1 MSRRGFAFTTLV
13 LALPLL
19 LTVTAAAETDVY
31 ATGVVRGKYMYNTD
45 DEVDASVSDAR
56 VELDIGIGEL
66 TLGAVYR
73 AYLLSDE
80 DYNPASVTADAIEV
94 KHRYIALEHDDLF
107 LRAGHFFST
116 FGRGL
121 VLRSYEDVDLE
132 YDTVLDGLLA
142 EYSLGD
148 VSLAAL
154 AGTTTEDV
162 AGSGYTEHVVSAAR
176 ASMPLTEWAEV
187 AGSVAERSS
196 TKRDEDVELPDEIAL
211 FKDHVAGGELNVW
224 AGPVTLGVEY
234 VGREGE
240 NPATGE
246 GRIQGHAAYAS
257 GTFDLPWVTLFGEVK
272 DYEDFGHYLV
282 SPPTG
287 VREHLWTLMNR
298 ATYEIDLDDETG
310 FLAEGSSPVGDAVYV
325 VGGASEARN
334 HNGDLRHWEAYGQ
347 LDWTAGSSTTVT
359 LGASRSREYLF
370 AGGEAAGKFTEHVT
384 GGASVVIG
392 FATAQELELVL
403 EGQTTDDREGEA
415 YADYILSAAYYP
427 GQGLTLIATAER
439 TTAETDGRDTWFVA
453 EARKLISNDFEVSL
467 SAGTERGGKKCTGGV
482 CFVEPAFEGVRLR
495 FTRFF

>member
-1 MSRRGFAFTTLV
+1 MSRRGFAFATLV

-19 LTVTAAAETDVY
+19 LTATAAADVY
-31 ATGVVRGKYMYNTD
+31 AAGVVRGKYMYNTD

-80 DYNPASVTADAIEV
+80 DYNPASVTADATEV
-94 KHRYIALEHDDLF
+94 KHRYAALEHDDLF

-148 VSLAAL
+148 VSLTAL

-162 AGSGYTEHVVSAAR
+162 AGSAYTDYVVSAAR

-187 AGSVAERSS
+187 AGSVAERAS
-196 TKRDEDVELPDEIAL
+196 TRKDEDVDLPDEIAL
-211 FKDHVAGGELNVW
+211 FEDHVAGAELNVW
-224 AGPVTLGVEY
+224 TGPVTVGAEY

-246 GRIQGHAAYAS
+246 GQIQGHAAYAS
-257 GTFDLPWVTLFGEVK
+257 GTFELPWGTLFGEVK

-282 SPPTG
+282 SPPTC

-298 ATYEIDLDDETG
+298 ATYEIDLDDEMG
-310 FLAEGSSPVGDAVYV
+310 FLAEGSAPVGDAIYV

-334 HNGDLRHWEAYGQ
+334 HEGDLRHWEAYGQ
-347 LDWTAGSSTTVT
+347 LDWTAGSSITMT
-359 LGASRSREYLF
+359 LGAARSRAYVF
-370 AGGEAAGKFTEHVT
+370 TGEGAVGKFTEHVT
-384 GGASVVIG
+384 GGASVVFGI
-392 FATAQELELVL
+392 ADSQELELVL
-403 EGQTTDDREGEA
+403 EGQKTDGADGES
-415 YADYILSAAYYP
+415 YEDYILSAAYYP
-427 GQGLTLIATAER
+427 GYDLTLITTAER
-439 TTAETDGRDTWFVA
+439 TTVESDGRDSWFVA
-453 EARKLISNDFEVSL
+453 EVRKLISDDFEVSL

-482 CFVEPAFEGVRLR
+482 CFV
-495 FTRFF
+495 